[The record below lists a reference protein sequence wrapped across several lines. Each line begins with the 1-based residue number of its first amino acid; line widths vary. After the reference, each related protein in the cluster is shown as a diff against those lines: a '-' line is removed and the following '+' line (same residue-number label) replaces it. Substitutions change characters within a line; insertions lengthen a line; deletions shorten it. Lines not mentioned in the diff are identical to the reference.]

1 MNTWTTNC
9 PKVKQ
14 KLFIFQFGEVS
25 ITRIIQAKTGWSS
38 ITDDRQFLQW
48 MAKTEL
54 EDVMLPD
61 SCCASPCGHPMAR
74 SVHPVQICTH
84 PADSFSS
91 AFLWM
96 MWSSWPVTGPTPSPC
111 KLSGQKAT
119 PTDLVLKMLGPHLSN
134 ISHLQSWS
142 FENSCSW
149 WLNGKESIYQCRGHR
164 FDPWS
169 EKIPHALEQLS
180 PWATTVE
187 PVL

>member
-25 ITRIIQAKTGWSS
+25 ITRTIQAKAGWSS

-48 MAKTEL
+48 IEGKMEL

-61 SCCASPCGHPMAR
+61 SCCLSPCGHPTAP

-84 PADSFSS
+84 PLVLPADSFSS
-91 AFLWM
+91 AFLW
-96 MWSSWPVTGPTPSPC
+96 WCVVILTCHPPSLC
-111 KLSGQKAT
+111 KLLSGQKAT
-119 PTDLVLKMLGPHLSN
+119 PRDLALKTLGPYLSN
-134 ISHLQSWS
+134 IFHLQSWS

-149 WLNGKESIYQCRGHR
+149 VSLVAQC
-164 FDPWS
+164 
-169 EKIPHALEQLS
+169 
-180 PWATTVE
+180 
-187 PVL
+187 